1 MAPESLVDHVYTT
14 KSDVWSFGILCW
26 ELITLGASPYPG
38 IPPQNL
44 YHLLKNGYRME
55 RPENCSETVYS
66 IVKKCWADDPNARPS
81 FKFLTIQF
89 ESLMTFDLK
98 YIEPEKD
105 IAISNPEYCH
115 NDAKMEVSAQAELLM
130 QKPSDY
136 ENLEKLW
143 HPPKD
148 SFDTTDASPTTA
160 QSRIQSLLGYDV
172 PRPMSHYRKSLHVK
186 NRYEN
191 EPNIPMNFNIR
202 PTSSTSNVPH
212 YAVPVKRGKSYMDMT
227 NRTFI
232 ADNLDDDEEKRI
244 SKNIN
249 FRFSSLL
256 NLYNNSNSSY
266 LTPDQLETSKV

>member
-1 MAPESLVDHVYTT
+1 MAPESLADHVYTT

-55 RPENCSETVYS
+55 RPDNCSETVFS
-66 IVKKCWADDPNARPS
+66 ILRKCWADDPSNRPS

-105 IAISNPEYCH
+105 IAISNPLYCQ
-115 NDAKMEVSAQAELLM
+115 NDAKLEASAQAELLM
-130 QKPSDY
+130 QKPSEY
-136 ENLEKLW
+136 ENLDNLW
-143 HPPKD
+143 QPPKE
-148 SFDTTDASPTTA
+148 SFDAADSSPTTA
-160 QSRIQSLLGYDV
+160 QSRFQSLLGYDV
-172 PRPMSHYRKSLHVK
+172 PRPVSQYSQVLRK
-186 NRYEN
+186 RYEN
-191 EPNIPMNFNIR
+191 EPNIPINLNIR
-202 PTSSTSNVPH
+202 PTSSTSVPH
-212 YAVPVKRGKSYMDMT
+212 YAVPAKRGKSYMDMT

-232 ADNLDDDEEKRI
+232 SNNLDDEEEKRI

-266 LTPDQLETSKV
+266 LTPDQMETTKV